1 MGIRGF
7 FAEAEYLYSCY
18 TILTVPTSILVFL
31 ITLNLFF
38 IGKTMAKSALLFL
51 KNLIFLHTYHNVLI
65 IVCYLY
71 CIFVCRRSTSA
82 FRSWCFRH
90 KFLLMMIV
98 YAFILIIVG
107 LANSKT
113 FRYQLKKFGIF
124 KQRWCLTSIFT

>member
-7 FAEAEYLYSCY
+7 IAEAEYLYSCY
-18 TILTVPTSILVFL
+18 TILTVSTSILVFL

-124 KQRWCLTSIFT
+124 KQR